1 MTPVD
6 YMAIGAVIVG
16 AIETIIPLLPV
27 KANSQVE
34 LLVLLLKTI
43 FAPYRR
49 R

>member
-1 MTPVD
+1 MTPTD

-16 AIETIIPLLPV
+16 AIETIIPLLPI

-34 LLVLLLKTI
+34 LVMLILKGL